1 MVSHFHNCIHY
12 NGRAFFAELLER
24 VRSLGR
30 DLKTTRF
37 VVKNVTV
44 FRAVVFMST
53 IRLHYILSLTKLRS
67 RKLNLPK
74 VDQDEVHNLPKN
86 RL

>member
-1 MVSHFHNCIHY
+1 MTVFTIMSVH
-12 NGRAFFAELLER
+12 FFAELPER

-44 FRAVVFMST
+44 FRAVVLMSNNPLALYSVLDKVAIAKIEFT
-53 IRLHYILSLTKLRS
+53 QSLSR
-67 RKLNLPK
+67 RGP
-74 VDQDEVHNLPKN
+74 
-86 RL
+86 